1 MALTRKLLKGMGLT
15 DEQVDTIIE
24 AHSDTVDGLK
34 ADMNRY
40 KADAEKLPG
49 VQKELNDLKA
59 AGDGGYK
66 EKFEKEHK
74 AFEDYKTDITAKEA
88 KAAKEKAVKAYFES
102 KNITGANLDLAMR
115 GCGTEMAALE
125 MDGEKIK
132 DTKSLDALLTGTYKG
147 LISTTQTKGAN
158 PANPPANTGGS
169 GVTAEAFKKMGYADR
184 LKLKKES
191 PEQYSELTKTNN
203 KGD

>member
-24 AHSDTVDGLK
+24 AHTDTVDGLR
-34 ADMNRY
+34 ADVSKY

-49 VQKELNDLKA
+49 VQKQLDDLKA

-66 EKFEKEHK
+66 EKFEKERK
-74 AFEDYKTDITAKEA
+74 AFEDYKADITAKET
-88 KAAKEKAVKAYFES
+88 KAAKEKAVRAYFES

-115 GCGTEMAALE
+115 GCGTEMATLE

-132 DTKSLDALLTGTYKG
+132 DTKSLDALLSGTYKG
-147 LISTTQTKGAN
+147 LISTTRIKGAN
-158 PANPPANTGGS
+158 PATPPGSTGNGAMTKDQIMQIKDRAERRAAIAANINLFENTNGG
-169 GVTAEAFKKMGYADR
+169 
-184 LKLKKES
+184 
-191 PEQYSELTKTNN
+191 
-203 KGD
+203 

>member
-1 MALTRKLLKGMGLT
+1 MSITRKMLKGMGLT
-15 DEQVDTIIE
+15 EDQQDTILE
-24 AHSDTVDGLK
+24 AHTETVNEIK
-34 ADMNRY
+34 AERDRL

-49 VQKELNDLKA
+49 VQKQLDELKA

-66 EKFEKEHK
+66 EKFEKERK
-74 AFEDYKTDITAKEA
+74 AFEDYKADITAKET

-132 DTKSLDALLTGTYKG
+132 DTKSLDDLLNGSYKG
-147 LISTTQTKGAN
+147 LISTRQIKGAN
-158 PANPPANTGGS
+158 PATPPANVGNGAMTKDQIMAIKDR
-169 GVTAEAFKKMGYADR
+169 AERRAAIAANLNLFE
-184 LKLKKES
+184 ES
-191 PEQYSELTKTNN
+191 
-203 KGD
+203 KGE